1 MKMRKEGEFFEDYGD
16 RFEIV
21 GIANDEDRFVEIA
34 TEDCQV
40 ATVLLSS
47 LRKFL
52 AWYDEPVWRTCRCE
66 FGTHKNGNPFMAVD
80 PTCPE
85 HGIKEGQ

>member
-1 MKMRKEGEFFEDYGD
+1 MRKEGEFFEDCGD
-16 RFEIV
+16 RFEV
-21 GIANDEDRFVEIA
+21 VAVTQDDDRFIEI
-34 TEDCQV
+34 TSEV
-40 ATVLLSS
+40 TVLLSS